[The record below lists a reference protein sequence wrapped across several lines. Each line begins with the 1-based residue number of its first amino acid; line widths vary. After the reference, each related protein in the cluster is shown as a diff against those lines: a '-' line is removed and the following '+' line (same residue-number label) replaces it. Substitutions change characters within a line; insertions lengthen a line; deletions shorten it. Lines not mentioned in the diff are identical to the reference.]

1 MFETVVFN
9 VAGKPLSHK
18 ACRLSASAEGA
29 VREAS
34 FTVAHTGDGVP
45 CQPDDPATI
54 TVSGDL
60 WGAGFVRDVRGSH
73 GEADRSYEVT
83 FVSRTIDAVECS
95 IDHPSGYKKD
105 CDLLDIAREF
115 DTLGIGVEGN
125 PKTER
130 KARHKVVPGESL
142 FQTLETDARAQG
154 VLIQDTEKGKLKL
167 ADKPEG
173 RHAGGLVRGKNIKQ
187 AEAQIT
193 GAGRF
198 SSVKVRGQ
206 NSTGVTA
213 PALRSEGSANDA
225 GVKRNR
231 PRILTYEG
239 EATSARL
246 KKRAKWEAQRGAGNG
261 TSCSIV
267 TPGWRD
273 GAGRLW
279 TRNFLVAVDDS
290 WLGINQDMVIAEVAL
305 EQGADENEGT
315 RATLSLKDP
324 RALGGDN
331 PRGSSASGWGAPSA
345 SDPAYRDEGE

>member
-1 MFETVVFN
+1 MYETVVFN
-9 VAGKPLSHK
+9 VAGRPLPHK

-29 VREAS
+29 VREAT
-34 FTVAHTGDGVP
+34 FTVIHVGAGIP
-45 CQPDDPATI
+45 CQPDDVATI
-54 TVSGDL
+54 AVSGEV
-60 WGAGFVRDVRGSH
+60 WGTGYVRDVRGSH
-73 GEADRSYEVT
+73 GETDRSYEVT

-95 IDHPSGYKKD
+95 IDHPTGYKKD

-115 DTLGIGVEGN
+115 DTLGIGVEGS

-130 KARHKVVPGESL
+130 KARHKVIPGESL

-173 RHAGGLVRGKNIKQ
+173 RHAGGLVRGRNIKQ
-187 AEAQIT
+187 ADAQIT

-206 NSTGVTA
+206 NSTGVA
-213 PALRSEGSANDA
+213 SPALRSEGAATDD
-225 GVKRNR
+225 GVKRKR
-231 PRILTYEG
+231 PRILPYEG

-279 TRNFLVAVDDS
+279 TRNYLVPVDDD
-290 WLGINQDMVIAEVAL
+290 WLGINQDMVIAEVVL
-305 EQGADENEGT
+305 EQGADANQGT
-315 RATLSLKDP
+315 VATLSLKDP

-331 PRGSSASGWGAPSA
+331 PRGSSASGWGAPLA
-345 SDPAYRDEGE
+345 SDPSYRDEGE